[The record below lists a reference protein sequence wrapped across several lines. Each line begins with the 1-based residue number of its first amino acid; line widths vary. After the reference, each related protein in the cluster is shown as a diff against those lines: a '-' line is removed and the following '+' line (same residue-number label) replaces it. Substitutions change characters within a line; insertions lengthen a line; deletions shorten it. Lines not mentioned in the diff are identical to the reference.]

1 MAETYNYNELV
12 KRYGLEPLPES
23 VLRLTQLVSRQDA
36 NLDDIA
42 KLIVKDGS
50 LTARLLRAANPRA
63 ADESEYVAT
72 DVESALMRTG
82 LGCAL
87 LLAMS
92 TPLTMALVKT
102 FKTMLDVK
110 LESVNPRTLKPIE
123 GEHLLG
129 TIGFSG
135 KASGQVFLRLSPSH
149 ARLVAS
155 RILGLAENELNDA
168 SDVPDAVGELLNII
182 TGNLKSNL
190 CDAGLPCR
198 LTPPTVARTRDTQ
211 SKTVPGAGL
220 ERMAFNTPELTLFVD
235 VSVNPWA
242 D

>member
-1 MAETYNYNELV
+1 MTETLNYNELV

-23 VLRLTQLVSRQDA
+23 VIRLTQLVSRQDA

-102 FKTMLDVK
+102 FQTMLNVK

-123 GEHLLG
+123 SEHMLG

-135 KASGQVFLRLSPSH
+135 KASGQVFLRLSHAH
-149 ARLVAS
+149 ARLVAG
-155 RILGLAENELNDA
+155 RILSLSDSELGAGDI
-168 SDVPDAVGELLNII
+168 PDAVGELLNII

-190 CDAGLPCR
+190 CDAGLSCR
-198 LTPPTVARTRDTQ
+198 LSPPTVMHTSDMH

-220 ERMAFNTPELTLFVD
+220 ERMAFKTPELTLFVD